1 MKGRLYRNYIKRL
14 IDFIASFVAIIV
26 LSPVL
31 ILVALLVRINL
42 GSPII
47 FKQNRP
53 GMNECIF
60 TMYKF
65 RTMTDERDA
74 TGELLPDSVRLTNF
88 GRFLRSTSLDEL
100 PELLNILKGD
110 MSFIGPRPLVTE
122 YLPYYTDEERT
133 RHSVKPGLSGLAQ
146 INGRNIASWEQRFR
160 YDIDY
165 VNNITFLG
173 DFKIMVKTL
182 LKVIKREDVGEPGI
196 DDPLDFDQ
204 YRQAEFNKQ
213 VNLPKKYVV

>member
-1 MKGRLYRNYIKRL
+1 MQIYRRFFKRPL
-14 IDFIASFVAIIV
+14 DIILALGAIIL
-26 LSPVL
+26 LSPIL
-31 ILVALLVRINL
+31 LLVALLVRIYH

-47 FKQNRP
+47 FKHNRP
-53 GMNECIF
+53 GMNERIF

-65 RTMTDERDA
+65 RTMTDERDSN
-74 TGELLPDSVRLTNF
+74 GELLADSVRLTNF

-146 INGRNIASWEQRFR
+146 INGRNIASWEQRFH
-160 YDIDY
+160 YDIEY

-173 DFKIMVKTL
+173 DLKILVKTL
-182 LKVIKREDVGEPGI
+182 WKVIKRADIGEPGV
-196 DDPLDFDQ
+196 DDPLDLDQ
-204 YRQAEFNKQ
+204 YRQAEFIHEGNSSQ
-213 VNLPKKYVV
+213 KYVV

>member
-14 IDFIASFVAIIV
+14 IDFIASFVAIII

-47 FKQNRP
+47 FKQYRP
-53 GMNECIF
+53 GMNEQIF
-60 TMYKF
+60 RMYKF
-65 RTMTDERDA
+65 RTMTDEKD
-74 TGELLPDSVRLTNF
+74 TNGELLPNRVRLTNF

-173 DFKIMVKTL
+173 DLKIMIKTL
-182 LKVIKREDVGEPGI
+182 LKVIKRADVGEPGI

-213 VNLPKKYVV
+213 ANLPKKYVV

>member
-1 MKGRLYRNYIKRL
+1 M
-14 IDFIASFVAIIV
+14 
-26 LSPVL
+26 
-31 ILVALLVRINL
+31 
-42 GSPII
+42 I
-47 FKQNRP
+47 FKQHRP
-53 GMNECIF
+53 GMNEQIF

-65 RTMTDERDA
+65 RTMTDERD
-74 TGELLPDSVRLTNF
+74 TNGELLPNRVRLTNF

-173 DFKIMVKTL
+173 DLKIIVKTM
-182 LKVIKREDVGEPGI
+182 LKVIKKR
-196 DDPLDFDQ
+196 
-204 YRQAEFNKQ
+204 
-213 VNLPKKYVV
+213 